1 MGIGVKTMFWS
12 PLLTSTSKL
21 YSLYEKNWGG
31 GTCSQWPRLLCVCTG
46 ARAVAATLIRGVI
59 FIYSCSAC

>member
-21 YSLYEKNWGG
+21 YSLWEKNWGG
-31 GTCSQWPRLLCVCTG
+31 AHALSGPGSYAYALVPGL
-46 ARAVAATLIRGVI
+46 
-59 FIYSCSAC
+59 

>member
-21 YSLYEKNWGG
+21 YSLWGKIGG
-31 GTCSQWPRLLCVCTG
+31 GHMLP
-46 ARAVAATLIRGVI
+46 VAQVPMRMHW
-59 FIYSCSAC
+59 C